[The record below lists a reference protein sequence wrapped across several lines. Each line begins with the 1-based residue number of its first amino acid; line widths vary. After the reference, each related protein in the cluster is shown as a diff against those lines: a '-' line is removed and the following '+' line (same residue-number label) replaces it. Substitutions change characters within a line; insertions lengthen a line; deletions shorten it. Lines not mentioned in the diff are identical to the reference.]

1 MNGLDAWSKH
11 QADTGFHAATRMM
24 FPAYGGGSGHGRLVT
39 RKAAR
44 WAAFREC
51 SIEIRRVRG

>member
-11 QADTGFHAATRMM
+11 QADTGYHAGTWMM
-24 FPAYGGGSGHGRLVT
+24 FPACGGGRRCLTT